1 MNWVGL
7 TEFFW
12 VQSGIPRHAL
22 WSNRNRRVC
31 GRRDTPLE
39 KEGTFVGLWLDWY
52 DVGCVGFDYVWPSLT
67 ASLLSPDQC
76 EARSYCKVKQCE
88 AAVKEK
94 PGMNIYADAVWLR
107 TRICRKPNPMPTHLF
122 KVFAKLFSKSVPPS
136 FVYDELEELTSQL
149 RSLLPN
155 DLDY

>member
-1 MNWVGL
+1 MGFGWICMTLV
-7 TEFFW
+7 
-12 VQSGIPRHAL
+12 
-22 WSNRNRRVC
+22 
-31 GRRDTPLE
+31 
-39 KEGTFVGLWLDWY
+39 
-52 DVGCVGFDYVWPSLT
+52 CVGADYVWSSLT
-67 ASLLSPDQC
+67 ALLFSPDQC

-88 AAVKEK
+88 AAVKK
-94 PGMNIYADAVWLR
+94 QSGMNIHADAVWLR

-149 RSLLPN
+149 WSLLPN